1 MQWGSVADRHTVLL
15 PLLPD
20 LPLNRTMRA
29 LLRSAGIAVWL
40 SVMTALFAGPALAGN
55 TGNGSKNF
63 SAPNSVPNYFSNEAG
78 PMIGGAAESRRGELY
93 PGQAAASPPQPAA
106 VAAVP
111 QIRQRVAMAVP
122 RGPAV
127 RGRGTSVVAHH
138 VAVHGRST
146 ARVVAQG
153 KGHSHVVYASSRTSH
168 TATKTTRVSNTH
180 HHARG

>member
-1 MQWGSVADRHTVLL
+1 
-15 PLLPD
+15 
-20 LPLNRTMRA
+20 MRA

-146 ARVVAQG
+146 ARVAAQG

>member
-1 MQWGSVADRHTVLL
+1 M
-15 PLLPD
+15 
-20 LPLNRTMRA
+20 RT
-29 LLRSAGIAVWL
+29 LLRAAGIVVWL
-40 SVMTALFAGPALAGN
+40 SVTAALFAGPVLAGN

-106 VAAVP
+106 VAAAP
-111 QIRQRVAMAVP
+111 QIRQHVAMAVP

-127 RGRGTSVVAHH
+127 RGRRAAPLVAHH

-146 ARVVAQG
+146 ARVAAQG
-153 KGHSHVVYASSRTSH
+153 KGHSHVVYASSKTSH
-168 TATKTTRVSNTH
+168 TATKTTRVSSTH